1 VEGEKVLKKIGLP
14 MMALAGL
21 LAFGAPRAAQA
32 RVHFGVALGAPVYA
46 APVAPYPYGYPYA
59 APYVDP
65 YYAPTYVAPAPYV
78 DPYFS
83 VGIGGGWGGGYYGH
97 GYVGH
102 GYAPAFHGGG
112 RSSGHGGGHGGR
124 R

>member
-1 VEGEKVLKKIGLP
+1 MLKKVGVP
-14 MMALAGL
+14 MLALAGL

-46 APVAPYPYGYPYA
+46 TPVAPYPYAYPYA
-59 APYVDP
+59 APGPYVDP
-65 YYAPTYVAPAPYV
+65 YYAPAYVAPAPYV
-78 DPYFS
+78 EPYFS
-83 VGIGGGWGGGYYGH
+83 VGVGGWGGGYGH

-102 GYAPAFHGGG
+102 GYAPAFRGGGG
-112 RSSGHGGGHGGR
+112 RSFGHGGGSHGGR